1 MVRKK
6 PMDPPW
12 PEPMLHPLRPDDSEE
27 DLSEEELIAK
37 QSQETVETSIPRSA
51 AEKARRKAVQQ
62 AKVRVTFD
70 SSFEVRDVC
79 KLQ

>member
-6 PMDPPW
+6 PMGPPRPR
-12 PEPMLHPLRPDDSEE
+12 PEPLLRPLRPEDSEE
-27 DLSEEELIAK
+27 DLSAEEPVAK
-37 QSQETVETSIPRSA
+37 LSQKTSIPRS

-62 AKVRVTFD
+62 AKVRVTID